1 MKQSRKRSIV
11 TPDYEKQFTEFLN
24 SGNMVAIQN
33 MINMFENIRNK
44 TGEELKM
51 LESLKNK
58 INENDAFGM
67 FGLMGGFD
75 PT

>member
-11 TPDYEKQFTEFLN
+11 NPDYEKQFTEFLN

-58 INENDAFGM
+58 IYENDAFGM
-67 FGLMGGFD
+67 FGLMGGFG